1 MKPFYLALFFI
12 FFLTTSAA
20 AVVNINTASLEEL
33 TSLPGIGQVKADSIV
48 KYRQD
53 KGPFKKVDEL
63 QNVYGI
69 GTKILAR
76 LKDEITVGE
85 ENPATGAATTVNKE
99 NKATTQEA
107 QKEQTASTASTALPA
122 KK

>member
-1 MKPFYLALFFI
+1 MRSFYLTLFFV

-20 AVVNINTASLEEL
+20 AVININTASLEEL
-33 TSLPGIGQVKADSIV
+33 TSLPGIGQVKAESII
-48 KYRQD
+48 KYRQE
-53 KGPFKKVDEL
+53 KGLFQKVEEL

-69 GTKILAR
+69 GAKSVAR

-85 ENPATGAATTVNKE
+85 DSPAVAAVATTVNKE
-99 NKATTQEA
+99 KETAQKVV
-107 QKEQTASTASTALPA
+107 QKEQTASTALPT

>member
-1 MKPFYLALFFI
+1 MKSFYFTLFFV

-33 TSLPGIGQVKADSIV
+33 TSLPGIGQVKAESIL
-48 KYRQD
+48 KYREE
-53 KGPFKKVDEL
+53 KGLFNKVDEL
-63 QNVYGI
+63 KNVYGI
-69 GTKILAR
+69 GAKIVAR

-85 ENPATGAATTVNKE
+85 AAPAVAATAVEKQT
-99 NKATTQEA
+99 A
-107 QKEQTASTASTALPA
+107 QKVPEEQTLSMPPA

>member
-33 TSLPGIGQVKADSIV
+33 TSLPGIGQVKAESIV

-69 GTKILAR
+69 GTKIVAR

-99 NKATTQEA
+99 NKATTQEE
-107 QKEQTASTASTALPA
+107 QKEQTTSTAPPA